1 MKKMPKNATEFYCK
15 DCDFKCSK
23 YSNFEQHLSTAKH
36 KNRTNRTEKMP
47 KNAEK
52 CFTCECGK
60 VYKARNSLWYHKK
73 KCDFVEESEE
83 NIEKSATLTEKK
95 IDANM
100 VRDLIKQNR
109 DLQDQLI
116 TMANNKSDN
125 ITINNTQNNKFNINL
140 FLNEQCSNAINFTDF
155 IERIEVSHKDLEK
168 NAELG
173 FVNGISK
180 ILMDNLKQLTLY
192 ERPIHCTDVKR
203 ETMYIKDHDQ
213 WQKDEGEKI
222 TNAIQEVSRKSIRS
236 LMDWKNDNPDYDG
249 AESEFSNKCVAIQQQ
264 SLAGDKKELYYQK
277 VIHNLAKESSLTKI
291 TSDNNNN

>member
-1 MKKMPKNATEFYCK
+1 
-15 DCDFKCSK
+15 
-23 YSNFEQHLSTAKH
+23 
-36 KNRTNRTEKMP
+36 
-47 KNAEK
+47 
-52 CFTCECGK
+52 
-60 VYKARNSLWYHKK
+60 
-73 KCDFVEESEE
+73 
-83 NIEKSATLTEKK
+83 
-95 IDANM
+95 M

-116 TMANNKSDN
+116 TMANNKSEN

-155 IERIEVSHKDLEK
+155 IDRIEVSQKDLEK

-249 AESEFSNKCVAIQQQ
+249 GESDFSNKCVAIQQQ
-264 SLAGDKKELYYQK
+264 SLAGDKKEVYYQK
-277 VIHNLAKESSLTKI
+277 VIHNLAKESSLTKVNPD
-291 TSDNNNN
+291 SN